1 MPKSD
6 AYIHSNHADITVCQF
21 NLAHHIPEI
30 IGKTSQFLHNYAEYN
45 KKAPNVAMITLMV
58 LLHSHQLPVDIELRR
73 SPVDIE
79 LRRSPVDIDIEDRWS
94 NFCCI
99 WRFIT

>member
-30 IGKTSQFLHNYAEYN
+30 IGKTSQFLHNYAEYT
-45 KKAPNVAMITLMV
+45 KKASNVAMITLMV
-58 LLHSHQLPVDIELRR
+58 LLYSHQLPECSLLHDLCHQL
-73 SPVDIE
+73 PLYTD
-79 LRRSPVDIDIEDRWS
+79 
-94 NFCCI
+94 
-99 WRFIT
+99 